1 MKKISVNGALMVI
14 AILTSFCVEA
24 VWVRLGLTAAAG
36 LFFYLLAEQ
45 IGKNEE
51 EKKQQGFLRLEELF
65 RDQQAELGDALQEIA
80 LTLKGLD
87 KRILAMEEK
96 GDESLKTW
104 SRENAETI
112 NRLTQQTMEAMEQ
125 LGEKADGMANQA
137 IQAAEQLAKK
147 GADTAD
153 QMIQA
158 MERQGEKTSAKVDQA
173 AQAIKLLA
181 EKGEEMGSL
190 LEREERC
197 CVTVAEQVKIME
209 ALGERTFQK
218 MQTLAED
225 HYNKMSDLFDDQN
238 DNLDDFLNS
247 MKKEQLRPLREYNER
262 MNSNLKELNQAV
274 LSGITPVLGQ
284 NQELLQYVQEVQKEW
299 TSLDKKE
306 LDFLSKVWEGR

>member
-1 MKKISVNGALMVI
+1 M
-14 AILTSFCVEA
+14 
-24 VWVRLGLTAAAG
+24 
-36 LFFYLLAEQ
+36 
-45 IGKNEE
+45 
-51 EKKQQGFLRLEELF
+51 
-65 RDQQAELGDALQEIA
+65 
-80 LTLKGLD
+80 
-87 KRILAMEEK
+87 
-96 GDESLKTW
+96 
-104 SRENAETI
+104 
-112 NRLTQQTMEAMEQ
+112 
-125 LGEKADGMANQA
+125 
-137 IQAAEQLAKK
+137 
-147 GADTAD
+147 
-153 QMIQA
+153 
-158 MERQGEKTSAKVDQA
+158 DQA

-247 MKKEQLRPLREYNER
+247 MKKEQLRLLREYNER